1 MLEVLFRVE
10 ASNFAAGVFVAG
22 QFVHSVDTT
31 MSFYLPVIN
40 STFLFLKVPKTTED
54 F

>member
-22 QFVHSVDTT
+22 QFVHSLDAMT
-31 MSFYLPVIN
+31 SFYLPVIN
-40 STFLFLKVPKTTED
+40 STFFSKGSKD
-54 F
+54 S